1 MSAER
6 NVPAVSARGV
16 VKHFRDVNA
25 VDGVSLELESEAI
38 VGLLGRNGAGKS
50 TMLRLISGHTH
61 VSAGSI
67 EVFGDNPYENDAVLQ
82 RVCLVG
88 ERQTYP
94 EQFRVRDVLAAGR
107 IAFPRWDDELA
118 ETLIDAFRLPP
129 RRHVKRLSR
138 GLRSA
143 VGITVGIASRAPL
156 TLLDEP
162 NLGLDAVARRT
173 FYDHLLA
180 DFASH
185 PRTVVLSTHLIDEV
199 SDLLQ
204 RVVLIDDGRLL
215 LDADADDLRGS
226 AVLVSGA
233 TAVVEAFAAAHDAV
247 RMHTVASFTRA
258 TLRGV
263 DPRSRDL
270 ARGRGLTVEP
280 VTLQDLVV
288 DLTMQKETAR

>member
-1 MSAER
+1 
-6 NVPAVSARGV
+6 
-16 VKHFRDVNA
+16 
-25 VDGVSLELESEAI
+25 
-38 VGLLGRNGAGKS
+38 
-50 TMLRLISGHTH
+50 MLRLITGHTH

-67 EVFGDNPYENDAVLQ
+67 EVFGENPYENDPSSSGSAWW
-82 RVCLVG
+82 G
-88 ERQTYP
+88 S
-94 EQFRVRDVLAAGR
+94 VRRTPSSSGSATCSRPAGSP
-107 IAFPRWDDELA
+107 FPTGTTNL
-118 ETLIDAFRLPP
+118 P
-129 RRHVKRLSR
+129 RRCPTPSAS
-138 GLRSA
+138 LRNVRSGGFPA
-143 VGITVGIASRAPL
+143 VCAPGGITLGIASRAPL

-204 RVVLIDDGRLL
+204 RVVLIDDGKVL
-215 LDADADDLRGS
+215 LDEDADDLRGS

-233 TAVVEAFAAAHDAV
+233 TPVVEAFAAAHDAV

-288 DLTMQKETAR
+288 DLTMQKEMAR